1 MVSGCEACYISE
13 IKLIFKYTHSCMPY
27 ISTDDQYRFY
37 WVDLVPD
44 SQLPGSSHKKI
55 DLYHLMLS
63 KILQQILK
71 LYNKHR
77 LLQKQLLVAEG

>member
-1 MVSGCEACYISE
+1 MDFDSMDKVLQDILHLT
-13 IKLIFKYTHSCMPY
+13 KLKLAKITPSRPY

-71 LYNKHR
+71 L
-77 LLQKQLLVAEG
+77 